1 MGYSKETY
9 AKAHS
14 IMQDRRMNALREADL
29 RNNFIKN
36 IRVRSKLNGSFPKQ
50 QQKQGRLF

>member
-29 RNNFIKN
+29 RKEQFY
-36 IRVRSKLNGSFPKQ
+36 
-50 QQKQGRLF
+50 QKHPRA